1 MNTDGRPGTQRM
13 GIQASQ
19 PERRPLVPDFGGQV
33 MAVNAVEELLKKV
46 STALEKAGIEYAVIG
61 GNAIAAWVTTA
72 DPGATRATKDVD
84 ILVRRADIEKLRA
97 ALDPV
102 GLIPADVLGVWMFV
116 ERSHPSPRTGVH
128 LVFANEIIRPHY
140 KYPAPDPASATRS
153 ALGFRVIDLLALVT
167 MKLQAFRRIDQ
178 VHIEDLSRVGLI
190 DDALAAQL
198 PADLRERLDEIRRT
212 MVD

>member
-1 MNTDGRPGTQRM
+1 VSSGGSARTQPTAIGAGDPKRCRL
-13 GIQASQ
+13 I
-19 PERRPLVPDFGGQV
+19 PDFGGQV
-33 MAVNAVEELLKKV
+33 IAVNRVEELLKKV
-46 STALEKAGIEYAVIG
+46 STALEEAGIEHAVIG
-61 GNAIAAWVTTA
+61 GNAIAAWVSTA

-84 ILVRRADIEKLRA
+84 ILVRRADMEKLRA
-97 ALDPV
+97 ALDPI
-102 GLIPADVLGVWMFV
+102 GLIPADALGVWMFI
-116 ERSHPSPRTGVH
+116 ERAHPSPRTGVR

-140 KYPAPDPASATRS
+140 KYPAPDPANAARS

-167 MKLQAFRRIDQ
+167 MKLQAFRRINQ

-198 PADLRERLDEIRRT
+198 PADLRDRLDEIRRT